1 MSKKGQC
8 VFQNGLSDFLF
19 QHFQDKPLNVIWLLW
34 DGAQRSCDGIPSD
47 SMSRANCFC
56 LWNVATPS
64 KTTCLQEQRIFW
76 LFFVSSWT
84 LACCHNNHISHVAC
98 LVWSSQC
105 WPLSWPRSAQGAL
118 LALCLP
124 LLTSGSPDHLPIHQQ
139 AYGYHQIQVGPS
151 WLHGNGDEV
160 VGDHNYDVLLPVLY
174 QPCQYHP
181 ARGPRS
187 SRIHLPRISR
197 PLQVPHATPLQTK
210 PILPFEIQPL
220 EIHIKHPCNNYY
232 IECRQSK
239 PDQTQQNLPYRT
251 NQIKAMTL
259 IKAAKKPTPNPSNPT
274 ISTLSHPT

>member
-1 MSKKGQC
+1 
-8 VFQNGLSDFLF
+8 
-19 QHFQDKPLNVIWLLW
+19 
-34 DGAQRSCDGIPSD
+34 
-47 SMSRANCFC
+47 MSRANCFC

-76 LFFVSSWT
+76 VFFVSSWT
-84 LACCHNNHISHVAC
+84 LACCHNNHNYLSHVAC
-98 LVWSSQC
+98 LLWSSLLSSQC
-105 WPLSWPRSAQGAL
+105 WPPSWPRTSQGAL

-151 WLHGNGDEV
+151 WLHGIGDEV
-160 VGDHNYDVLLPVLY
+160 VDDHNYDVLLPVLY

-210 PILPFEIQPL
+210 PILPFEILPF

-232 IECRQSK
+232 IECRLSK
-239 PDQTQQNLPYRT
+239 PDRTQPKPALLILHVQN
-251 NQIKAMTL
+251 
-259 IKAAKKPTPNPSNPT
+259 
-274 ISTLSHPT
+274 

>member
-1 MSKKGQC
+1 MCFTKW
-8 VFQNGLSDFLF
+8 VL
-19 QHFQDKPLNVIWLLW
+19 
-34 DGAQRSCDGIPSD
+34 RSCDGIPSD

-64 KTTCLQEQRIFW
+64 KTTCLQEHRILW

-98 LVWSSQC
+98 LVWSSSLSSQC
-105 WPLSWPRSAQGAL
+105 WPPTSPRSAQGAL

-124 LLTSGSPDHLPIHQQ
+124 LLTSASPDHLPIHQQ

-151 WLHGNGDEV
+151 WLHGNVDEV
-160 VGDHNYDVLLPVLY
+160 VDDHNYDVLLPVLY

-197 PLQVPHATPLQTK
+197 PLQVP
-210 PILPFEIQPL
+210 LP
-220 EIHIKHPCNNYY
+220 HH
-232 IECRQSK
+232 SK
-239 PDQTQQNLPYRT
+239 PNQSYPLKSISNIHAIITTWNATNSNQTEPNQNLPYRT
-251 NQIKAMTL
+251 NHMMVIIFTMMIRIKILMINELTSLVTVSQVWTSMERHFSSSMSSQIWRQSAR
-259 IKAAKKPTPNPSNPT
+259 N
-274 ISTLSHPT
+274 TLSQLL